1 MTLASEYGLTLRE
14 LKKISKILILA
25 NASLI
30 ENEIAKIANSNERKR
45 IWVLIDGKRLA
56 NKIANDVGVNPGT
69 VSRFLDVA
77 SAADLVEYTK
87 GEPPRKLLDYS
98 PPSWIDLVMGRI
110 GEEESKE
117 GDSNKNEAIEKQLP
131 DSQTH
136 LSKILNQGENKNQEE
151 KSTVSPSSTKNGS
164 SRPASEASHA

>member
-1 MTLASEYGLTLRE
+1 MTFASEYGLTLRE

-30 ENEIAKIANSNERKR
+30 ENELAKIANSNERKR

-56 NKIANDVGVNPGT
+56 NEIANDVGVNRST

-87 GEPPRKLLDYS
+87 GEPPRKVLDYT
-98 PPSWIDLVMGRI
+98 PPSWIDLVMGKS
-110 GEEESKE
+110 GEEKSKE

-131 DSQTH
+131 PSQTD
-136 LSKILNQGENKNQEE
+136 LSKILNRGENKNQEE
-151 KSTVSPSSTKNGS
+151 KSPVYPSSTKNVS
-164 SRPASEASHA
+164 SEPKTEGSHA